1 LYPYSSYKTPSDLIL
16 GFVQDDADQV
26 MLVVVMLAAA
36 AA

>member
-1 LYPYSSYKTPSDLIL
+1 LIL